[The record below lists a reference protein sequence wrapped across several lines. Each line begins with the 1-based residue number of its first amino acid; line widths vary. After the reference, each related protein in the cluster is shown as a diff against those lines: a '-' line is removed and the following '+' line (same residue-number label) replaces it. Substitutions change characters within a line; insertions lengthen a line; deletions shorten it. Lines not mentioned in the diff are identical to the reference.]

1 LYERI
6 LVELEDT
13 SGDEDCGDDSSG
25 LEPDSAYLDEV
36 SESETTSPPVM
47 DGTIQIGIIGRPNA
61 GKSSLLNAL
70 ISQDRAIVDDSPG
83 TTTDAIAVNW
93 NFYNHK
99 LRFVDT
105 AGIGR
110 GWKRGADDIG
120 LETLRTIHR
129 SQICVL
135 VLDGSHAFRTSTLKF
150 PSRSEVKLGN
160 EVLDAGKC
168 LIIVVNKWDDIP
180 AKQAGKFRKGI
191 TACIEHAFHAVKGVP
206 IVFVSAKDK
215 LNLNTMLVNAISTYR
230 KWNLRI
236 NSSKLND
243 WLEAFVARNPPP
255 WKDGQKQYPK
265 FITQT
270 RVRPPTFSLYT
281 NTFATFPEN
290 YLKQMKELM
299 KEEFGLRGVPIRIN
313 LRSTLMPKPGSRIR
327 DRDVARWKRL
337 GPAQAAAVD
346 RIRRTKKRDK
356 DYNEDE
362 ID

>member
-1 LYERI
+1 
-6 LVELEDT
+6 
-13 SGDEDCGDDSSG
+13 
-25 LEPDSAYLDEV
+25 
-36 SESETTSPPVM
+36 
-47 DGTIQIGIIGRPNA
+47 
-61 GKSSLLNAL
+61 
-70 ISQDRAIVDDSPG
+70 
-83 TTTDAIAVNW
+83 
-93 NFYNHK
+93 
-99 LRFVDT
+99 
-105 AGIGR
+105 
-110 GWKRGADDIG
+110 
-120 LETLRTIHR
+120 
-129 SQICVL
+129 
-135 VLDGSHAFRTSTLKF
+135 
-150 PSRSEVKLGN
+150 
-160 EVLDAGKC
+160 
-168 LIIVVNKWDDIP
+168 
-180 AKQAGKFRKGI
+180 
-191 TACIEHAFHAVKGVP
+191 
-206 IVFVSAKDK
+206 
-215 LNLNTMLVNAISTYR
+215 MLVNAISTYR

-281 NTFATFPEN
+281 NTFATFTEN